1 MEIFTR
7 FVHPKKASLPMTVL
21 FLEAG
26 KEISTSD
33 VAPLKSWS
41 VMPGKSS
48 VADKSSVTLFTGVP
62 VNALPINDNRISAG
76 NRLSLKEP
84 VTLTI

>member
-7 FVHPKKASLPMTVL
+7 FVHPEKALSPITVL
-21 FLEAG
+21 SSEAG
-26 KEISTSD
+26 KTISTRD
-33 VAPLKSWS
+33 VAPSNAPCFI
-41 VMPGKSS
+41 PGKFS